1 MPAAVAS
8 PTALPSQQSD
18 SIPALTSL
26 RFIAAFAV
34 VVLHYRDLLG
44 DMPAW
49 LLRGIVGG
57 QYGVTFFFILSGFI
71 LTYKYQSWFANGV
84 TDAGYWRF
92 QRFRLARI
100 YPIYVLGLLL
110 DTPWH
115 VLERYQVGQ
124 LSDVAQTYWA
134 SWLMNLIGLQAWVPS
149 QPFAMFWNTPAWS
162 VAAEFF
168 FYATFPFVTASL
180 TRRIRS
186 AGGLIAAFFAVI
198 VLGTL
203 LYALVIHAMV
213 YRLNASS
220 QTQYIVMVYNP
231 LLRYSEFLAGCLAG
245 QYFLRTRAQPRC
257 AGAAIFASSIG
268 RDAVT
273 VVCLVLIAARIWSPD
288 YTGPSAQRW
297 LADVSMK
304 YTVFILPFSALI
316 VALASGPSRL
326 GRLLDNR
333 ALILLGEASYA
344 LYIVHWSVTTFL
356 RMHFLGAYETPFV
369 HGLFLLGTVAL
380 SVVCYRYVE
389 VPWRRRLRGPK
400 SVRSAKSQPDD
411 GNVGERLLTAVPSN
425 QR

>member
-1 MPAAVAS
+1 MPSATVAS
-8 PTALPSQQSD
+8 APRTEPD

-26 RFIAAFAV
+26 RFFAAFAV

-44 DMPAW
+44 EIPPW

-71 LTYKYQSWFANGV
+71 LTYKYQSWFSTGV
-84 TDAGYWRF
+84 SDTSYWRF
-92 QRFRLARI
+92 QRFRLARV
-100 YPIYVLGLLL
+100 YPIYLLGLLL

-115 VLERYQVGQ
+115 LLERYQAGQ
-124 LSDVAQTYWA
+124 LAEVAQTYWA
-134 SWLMNLIGLQAWVPS
+134 SWLLNLIGLQSWVPS

-168 FYATFPFVTASL
+168 FYATFPFVTVML
-180 TRRIRS
+180 TRHIRS
-186 AGGLIAAFFAVI
+186 AWGLITAFFAVI
-198 VLGTL
+198 TLGTL
-203 LYALVIHAMV
+203 LYAFVIHAMV

-231 LLRYSEFLAGCLAG
+231 LLRYSEFLAGCLSG
-245 QYFLRTRAQPRC
+245 QYFLRTRGQLYY
-257 AGAAIFASSIG
+257 AGSALFESRKA
-268 RDAVT
+268 RDAIT
-273 VVCLVLIAARIWSPD
+273 VVCLLLIAARIWWPD

-316 VALASGPSRL
+316 IAIAAGPTWL
-326 GRLLDNR
+326 GRLLNQPV
-333 ALILLGEASYA
+333 LILLGEASYA
-344 LYIVHWSVTTFL
+344 LYIIHWSVTTFL

-380 SVVCYRYVE
+380 SVACYRHIE
-389 VPWRRRLRGPK
+389 VPWRQRLRGPPSASGKPADASSEK
-400 SVRSAKSQPDD
+400 S
-411 GNVGERLLTAVPSN
+411 TAIPSP
-425 QR
+425 QT

>member
-1 MPAAVAS
+1 MPSATAS
-8 PTALPSQQSD
+8 SPPSSSPQPD

-44 DMPAW
+44 DMPTW

-84 TDAGYWRF
+84 ADASYWRF
-92 QRFRLARI
+92 QRFRFARI
-100 YPIYVLGLLL
+100 YPIYLLGLLL

-115 VLERYQVGQ
+115 VLERYQAGQ
-124 LSDVAQTYWA
+124 LADAAQTYWA
-134 SWLMNLIGLQAWVPS
+134 SWLINLVGLQAWVPS

-168 FYATFPFVTASL
+168 FYATFPFITTSVTH
-180 TRRIRS
+180 RIRS
-186 AGGLIAAFFAVI
+186 AGGLLAAFFAVI

-203 LYALVIHAMV
+203 LYAFVIHVMV
-213 YRLNASS
+213 YWLNASP

-245 QYFLRTRAQPRC
+245 HYFLRTRGQVRY
-257 AGAAIFASSIG
+257 AGSALFESRMA

-273 VVCLVLIAARIWSPD
+273 LACLLLIAARIWSPD

-304 YTVFILPFSALI
+304 YTVFILPFGALI
-316 VALASGPSRL
+316 IAIARGPTFL
-326 GRLLDNR
+326 GRLLDQR
-333 ALILLGEASYA
+333 VLVMLGEASYA
-344 LYIVHWSVTTFL
+344 LYIIHWSVTTFL
-356 RMHFLGAYETPFV
+356 RMHFLGAYGTPLV
-369 HGLFLLGTVAL
+369 HGLFLIGTVAL
-380 SVVCYRYVE
+380 SVVCYHHIE
-389 VPWRRRLRGPK
+389 VPWRQRLRGPK
-400 SVRSAKSQPDD
+400 SATGRPGDAL
-411 GNVGERLLTAVPSN
+411 VGDTLGRASSP
-425 QR
+425 QH